1 MSSSAVTVSLCGLP
15 SLSHGVW
22 HVHDLPL
29 AVGVQEA
36 MIGMKVGETRDIQ
49 LTLPDNFEPA
59 PLRGVDVTCT
69 VGVTELFEY
78 SLAEVMPFAL
88 ICLFETGIC

>member
-1 MSSSAVTVSLCGLP
+1 MSLCHLP
-15 SLSHGVW
+15 LSGHGVW
-22 HVHDLPL
+22 YVPDVPL
-29 AVGVQEA
+29 AVGVREA

-88 ICLFETGIC
+88 IFLLGTGVC